1 MNRQLES
8 RADKRPNTGDLRD
21 SGALEQDADVIVFI
35 YRDEVYHEN
44 TEDKGVA
51 EIIVSK
57 QRQGPIGTIRLQ
69 YEGRYTRFSA
79 NPGHTGRFA

>member
-1 MNRQLES
+1 
-8 RADKRPNTGDLRD
+8 
-21 SGALEQDADVIVFI
+21 
-35 YRDEVYHEN
+35 
-44 TEDKGVA
+44 GVA

-79 NPGHTGRFA
+79 NPGQTGRFA